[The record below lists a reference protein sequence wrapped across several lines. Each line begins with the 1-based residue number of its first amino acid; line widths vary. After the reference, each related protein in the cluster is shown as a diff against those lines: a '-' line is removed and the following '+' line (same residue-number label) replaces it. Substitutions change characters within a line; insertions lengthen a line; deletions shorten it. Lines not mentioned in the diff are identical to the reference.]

1 MLEIRNLKKF
11 YHMGTSTVRALDGVD
26 LDIKKNEFVA
36 IMGASGSGKSTLMNI
51 LGCLDSPTE
60 GTYTL
65 NGNEVSRLSD
75 DELAKTRNFQLGFV
89 FQSFHL
95 LPRLTA
101 LKNAALP
108 LLYSYD
114 KQHRSKREERA
125 KEILERVGL
134 SNRMDHKPAELSG
147 GERQRV
153 AIARA
158 LINNPDLILADE
170 PTGNLDSTT
179 AVEIMDLFKKLHL
192 QGQTIIMVTHE
203 PSIAAYAQRTIRLKD
218 GRIIDDSKGPGN

>member
-1 MLEIRNLKKF
+1 
-11 YHMGTSTVRALDGVD
+11 MGTSTVRALDGVD

-125 KEILERVGL
+125 KGILERVGL

-218 GRIIDDSKGPGN
+218 GRIIADSMVAGN

>member
-1 MLEIRNLKKF
+1 
-11 YHMGTSTVRALDGVD
+11 MGTSTVRALDGVD

-218 GRIIDDSKGPGN
+218 GRIIADSKVAGN

>member
-11 YHMGTSTVRALDGVD
+11 YYMGTSTVHALDGVN
-26 LDIKKNEFVA
+26 LNIKKNEFVA

-51 LGCLDSPTE
+51 LGCLDTPTE
-60 GTYTL
+60 GSYTL
-65 NGNEVSRLSD
+65 NGNEVSRLND
-75 DELAKTRNFQLGFV
+75 DELARTRNFHLGFV

-95 LPRLTA
+95 LPHLSA

-108 LLYSYD
+108 LLYSFD
-114 KQHRSKREERA
+114 RQHRSKREERA

-134 SNRMDHKPAELSG
+134 GNRMDHKPAELSG

-170 PTGNLDSTT
+170 PTGNLDSNTSI
-179 AVEIMDLFKKLHL
+179 EIMELFKQLHL

-203 PSIAAYAQRTIRLKD
+203 ESIAAYAKRTIRLKD
-218 GRIIDDSKGPGN
+218 GRIINDITNN